1 MAKNS
6 KTVTSS
12 ARSKS
17 KKTTVEV
24 PPPPAAQTGISFR
37 QAAGGLLVLS
47 IALLGISGWFWWS
60 GVVMNSDRAFNDMLS
75 RSLQTDSVTRQVA
88 QNNAQ
93 GSVDQLVRLDLS
105 PTPTAQTVTKVKQ
118 PGPKGPSLVTTETIG
133 TQQQDYIRYRSISSP
148 SVANADDVKKVVG
161 TWGTREAGTAP
172 ATFFDEAVIGLV
184 PFGNLNS
191 ADRQAIRKLQNN
203 QNVYSYTKVDRA
215 RQNGRPVFIYKV
227 SIGPQA
233 LIASLAEY
241 SKLTGL
247 GDSSQLDPK
256 DKAYANM
263 PPLKVDMTVDALSR
277 QLTRIKYSDSARA
290 ENYSGTGL
298 KTPITKPSQ
307 TIPIAELQKRLQ
319 SLQQPR

>member
-1 MAKNS
+1 
-6 KTVTSS
+6 
-12 ARSKS
+12 
-17 KKTTVEV
+17 
-24 PPPPAAQTGISFR
+24 
-37 QAAGGLLVLS
+37 
-47 IALLGISGWFWWS
+47 
-60 GVVMNSDRAFNDMLS
+60 MNSDRAFDDMLS

-133 TQQQDYIRYRSISSP
+133 TQQQDYIRYKSISSP

-184 PFGNLNS
+184 PFGNLNF
-191 ADRQAIRKLQNN
+191 ADRQAIRKLQSD
-203 QNVYSYTKVDRA
+203 QNVYSYTKVDQA

-227 SIGPQA
+227 SISPQA

-256 DKAYANM
+256 AYAGTA
-263 PPLKVDMTVDALSR
+263 PLKVDITVDALSR
-277 QLTRIKYSDSARA
+277 QLTRIKYSDSPRA
-290 ENYSGTGL
+290 ENYSGTGF
-298 KTPITKPSQ
+298 KTPISVPSQ

-319 SLQQPR
+319 SLQSSQQ